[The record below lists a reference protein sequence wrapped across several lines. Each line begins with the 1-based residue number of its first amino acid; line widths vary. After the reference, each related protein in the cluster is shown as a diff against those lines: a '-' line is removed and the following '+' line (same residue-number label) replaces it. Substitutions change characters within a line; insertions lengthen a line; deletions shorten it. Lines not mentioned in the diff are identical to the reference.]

1 MANTNRDTLDK
12 YTYSK
17 SLNGDKIVYIARNSF
32 GAVVFRA
39 ESQSK
44 LQASIIDAVEEKKAR
59 EEADL
64 MAKAKKEVVEEIKH
78 PKKAI
83 ENKLR
88 EELAK
93 RAEQKLKEQVLAR
106 KAALSQTTE
115 AK

>member
-1 MANTNRDTLDK
+1 MSVNSKATLEK
-12 YTYSK
+12 YTYSN
-17 SLNGDKIVYIARNSF
+17 SLNGNVIVHIARNSS

-39 ESQSK
+39 SSAEQLK
-44 LQASIIDAVEEKKAR
+44 TDILAYEEEKRAR
-59 EEADL
+59 IEAATL
-64 MAKAKKEVVEEIKH
+64 EKAKKEVVEEIKH

-106 KAALSQTTE
+106 KAQLES